1 MCSFY
6 IAHLGGSE
14 EEHVMKISE
23 IFTSIQGES
32 SFSGLPCTFIRMAGC
47 NLRCSYCDTSYAL
60 EGGEDLDLDQVMGKV
75 KAAGILL
82 TELTGGEPLLQ
93 EESLTLSTLLLNEGY
108 SVLLETNGSLPLDAV
123 DRRVVKIMD
132 LKCPSS
138 GMSDQM
144 EFSNIDYLTK
154 RDEVKFVI
162 SDRSDFDWARE
173 VISSYGL
180 LEKCKILISPRS
192 SKLEART
199 AARWIVEEKLPV
211 RLQLQLH
218 KIIWPG
224 RERGV

>member
-1 MCSFY
+1 
-6 IAHLGGSE
+6 
-14 EEHVMKISE
+14 MKVSE

-32 SFSGLPCTFIRMAGC
+32 SFCGLPCTFIRLSGC

-60 EGGEDLDLDQVMGKV
+60 EGGEDLDLDQIMGEV
-75 KAAGILL
+75 KGAGIFL

-93 EESLTLSTLLLNEGY
+93 EESLTLSALLLQEGY
-108 SVLLETNGSLPLDAV
+108 SVLLETNGSIPLAAV
-123 DRRVVKIMD
+123 DGRVVKIMD

-144 EFSNIDYLTK
+144 DFSNIAYLTE

-162 SDRSDFDWARE
+162 SDRTDFDWARE

-180 LEKCKILISPRS
+180 VEKCKVLISPRL
-192 SKLEART
+192 SKLKART
-199 AARWIVEEKLPV
+199 AASWIIDEKLPV

-218 KIIWPG
+218 KIIWPE
-224 RERGV
+224 RDRGV